1 VSAKHAISR
10 IRAPDEPGAEERA
23 WSVMRAAYPEIVPA
37 PRRRPRRRL
46 AQALILAGAAAV
58 LVLSSALASVR
69 LFTPKTRTVV
79 KHVPAVST
87 LPAPG
92 SVLVSSRSG
101 TWTLAADGTARRLG
115 PYPQATWSPRG
126 LYVAVAA
133 GNELRV
139 LSPEGKVIWVLGRLD
154 VHDPRWYAPSGYRIA
169 YLSGDRLRVVT
180 GDNRDDHLLAA
191 PVAQV
196 APAWRPNHP
205 YELAYVTTQ
214 NRLVIADA
222 DSGALRGGAVLP
234 GKVKRLAWSADGARL
249 LALTPSAALIY
260 AADGRELRRLSGSFT
275 AAALSPDG
283 RTLALVRGPDLV
295 LAPAAPGGRSRRVLS
310 AAGLGQLTWSPDGDW
325 LLASWS
331 PADQWLF
338 VSVTGA
344 PRIVALSHVHQQFR
358 GFPQLEGWCCAVS
371 GVPG

>member
-1 VSAKHAISR
+1 
-10 IRAPDEPGAEERA
+10 
-23 WSVMRAAYPEIVPA
+23 
-37 PRRRPRRRL
+37 
-46 AQALILAGAAAV
+46 
-58 LVLSSALASVR
+58 
-69 LFTPKTRTVV
+69 
-79 KHVPAVST
+79 
-87 LPAPG
+87 
-92 SVLVSSRSG
+92 
-101 TWTLAADGTARRLG
+101 
-115 PYPQATWSPRG
+115 
-126 LYVAVAA
+126 
-133 GNELRV
+133 
-139 LSPEGKVIWVLGRLD
+139 
-154 VHDPRWYAPSGYRIA
+154 
-169 YLSGDRLRVVT
+169 
-180 GDNRDDHLLAA
+180 
-191 PVAQV
+191 
-196 APAWRPNHP
+196 
-205 YELAYVTTQ
+205 VTTQ

-222 DSGALRGGAVLP
+222 DSGAPRGGAVLP

-260 AADGRELRRLSGSFT
+260 AADARELRRLSGSFT

-295 LAPAAPGGRSRRVLS
+295 LAPAAPGGRSRRVFS

-338 VSVTGA
+338 VSVRGA